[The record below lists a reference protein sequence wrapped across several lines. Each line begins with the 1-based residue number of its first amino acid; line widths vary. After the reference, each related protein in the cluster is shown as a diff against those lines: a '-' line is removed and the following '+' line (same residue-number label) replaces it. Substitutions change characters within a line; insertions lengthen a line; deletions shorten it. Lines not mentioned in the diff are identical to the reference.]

1 MKSTTTQYDSSL
13 YQSNFRAEDG
23 QQQTTRWNSFCEGVL
38 IPLGSIFAIFLVM
51 LGVMLIVD

>member
-1 MKSTTTQYDSSL
+1 MKSTTIQYDSSL

-23 QQQTTRWNSFCEGVL
+23 RQQPTRWNSFCEGVL
-38 IPLGSIFAIFLVM
+38 FPLGSIFAVFLMM

>member
-1 MKSTTTQYDSSL
+1 MKSTTQYDSSL

-23 QQQTTRWNSFCEGVL
+23 QQQPTRWNAFCEGVL
-38 IPLGSIFAIFLVM
+38 IPLGSIFAVFLVM